1 MYYTISAFGSWFQLS
16 VLGCLIYRFQL
27 SVLGSLIYKFRLSVL
42 GHLILV
48 LAFSSWTFIYRFRLF
63 VLGYLI
69 YSSYAFDLK
78 LSVVM
83 AATSHWALDRF
94 QLQYLLKLWALKWFQ
109 LRYLWICEIQRM
121 LQNFLFK
128 EIDSNLD
135 TIRKSAPESQ

>member
-1 MYYTISAFGSWFQLS
+1 MYYTISAISFWAFNIGFNFRFQLS

-48 LAFSSWTFIYRFRLF
+48 LAFSSWTFIYWFRLF

-78 LSVVM
+78 LSVM
-83 AATSHWALDRF
+83 AATSHWALDR
-94 QLQYLLKLWALKWFQ
+94 FQ

>member
-1 MYYTISAFGSWFQLS
+1 MLKIKNCTLFQLS

-69 YSSYAFDLK
+69 YRFR
-78 LSVVM
+78 LSVM

-94 QLQYLLKLWALKWFQ
+94 QLQYLLKLWVLAVISLG
-109 LRYLWICEIQRM
+109 IEM
-121 LQNFLFK
+121 

>member
-1 MYYTISAFGSWFQLS
+1 MYYTISAISFWAFNIGFNFRFQLS

-48 LAFSSWTFIYRFRLF
+48 LAFSSWTFIYWFRLF

-69 YSSYAFDLK
+69 YRFR
-78 LSVVM
+78 LSVM
-83 AATSHWALDRF
+83 AATSHWALDR
-94 QLQYLLKLWALKWFQ
+94 FQ

>member
-1 MYYTISAFGSWFQLS
+1 MYYTISAISFWAFNIGFNFRFQLS

-48 LAFSSWTFIYRFRLF
+48 LAFSSWTFIYWFRLF

-78 LSVVM
+78 LSVM

-94 QLQYLLKLWALKWFQ
+94 RLQYLLKLWVLAVISLG
-109 LRYLWICEIQRM
+109 IEM
-121 LQNFLFK
+121 